1 MKEGDSNWEMIW
13 SALSVLFWMFHVAT
27 CAGAVVGDENQHS
40 VDNYAIVIDAGS
52 TGSRCFVF
60 HVVIDEE
67 GDREVAGHPC
77 GKVVPGLS
85 SFQSHPEEAGPY
97 LAPLLINAA
106 AIIPVSKHS
115 LSHVYLKATAG
126 MRLLAVTEQ
135 HLIFDNAVKWLREAD
150 DIPFPIAD
158 RNVGTINGHE
168 EAYFAVIASN
178 YIHGSI
184 DGNLQ

>member
-1 MKEGDSNWEMIW
+1 MIW
-13 SALSVLFWMFHVAT
+13 SILSILLWLFNMAT
-27 CAGAVVGDENQHS
+27 CAGAVVGDENLHS

-60 HVVIDEE
+60 HVIIGEE
-67 GDREVAGHPC
+67 GDREVTGYPC

-85 SFQSHPEEAGPY
+85 SYLSQAEEAGPY

-106 AIIPVSKHS
+106 EIIPTSKHS
-115 LSHVYLKATAG
+115 SSHVYLKATAG
-126 MRLLAVTEQ
+126 MRLLSVADQ
-135 HLIFDNAVKWLREAD
+135 QKIFGEAAKWLREAN
-150 DIPFPIAD
+150 DIPFPITD
-158 RNVGTINGHE
+158 RNIGTINGHE

-184 DGNLQ
+184 DGNLR